1 MAVILN
7 HSFKSGFHIHSYRLS
22 VGGEVL
28 LGSVS
33 LIIFVISIGEDI
45 LFGSVGLRVFVLS
58 VGPILPTES
67 VDEVPE
73 RLSESRDLS
82 TLLWITDEATTPV
95 AKILSPETI
104 PFLT

>member
-1 MAVILN
+1 MTVVFN
-7 HSFKSGFHIHSYRLS
+7 HTLKSGFYIHSYRLS
-22 VGGEVL
+22 VGGGVL
-28 LGSVS
+28 L
-33 LIIFVISIGEDI
+33 
-45 LFGSVGLRVFVLS
+45 GSVGLRVFVLS

-95 AKILSPETI
+95 AEILSPKNI
-104 PFLT
+104 PFLA

>member
-22 VGGEVL
+22 VGGGVL
-28 LGSVS
+28 LGSVG
-33 LIIFVISIGEDI
+33 LIIFVI
-45 LFGSVGLRVFVLS
+45 S

-95 AKILSPETI
+95 AEILSPETI
-104 PFLT
+104 PLLG